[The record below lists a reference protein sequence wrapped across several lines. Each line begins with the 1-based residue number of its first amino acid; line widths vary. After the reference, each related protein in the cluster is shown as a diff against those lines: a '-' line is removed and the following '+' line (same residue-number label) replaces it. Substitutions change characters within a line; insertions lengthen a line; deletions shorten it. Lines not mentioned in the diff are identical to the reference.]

1 MNANERRVL
10 LDKIIP
16 ASEVL
21 KKNPILSVGTNLA
34 AYPWLPFEPSSERM
48 HAFTVAYR
56 LYILNNISHS
66 KTVASNVRLAAVLW
80 MDAHIPLVLSL
91 ETRASYT
98 NADVIECLDK
108 YEPCCTFILHP
119 GALPNI
125 CDRLLCF
132 GIASTNAYKSNDVLS
147 NMISKTMPAR
157 CIVRGLSHIAT
168 AAARNN
174 EDIRELLIQVIA
186 VSLMGAY
193 DNINT
198 RPPFAVRRVIY
209 DMFVVQNI
217 DPFTLID
224 AVKPVL
230 FHQLREFVAFSTGQ
244 ILALRIAIE
253 GTYDWPE
260 FCRCTSGTMD
270 LVRAKLTRT
279 YERATRVGMPFVD
292 CLSIITSLSV
302 KAMQVPK
309 RSRMPTLSVAR
320 MARSAMEA
328 SEEHVLELISAGTAS
343 TRVHQ
348 HVYDL
353 VRKCA
358 FVDGLKYLRIRDT
371 VVQYLT
377 VVFNKYIRDGT
388 REQLVQYMI
397 QLARTNIDDYNTL
410 RVYMLAATS
419 KESIQFITLPCAIK
433 RAHETGLEHIVKTA
447 FSGSRGNVDLPK
459 MFAICNQ
466 CLRFCGFLS
475 HVNGKR
481 RVGVDVQPQRAMGHR
496 RLLAA
501 PNLLTGST
509 DYHCGIRSVRP
520 MDTKRRSANIDPVH
534 THGNVP
540 MDLAKNRRKRA
551 REMRSSRQH
560 ARCRGNKVDFY
571 DMSGV
576 ALELTSSTGTSK
588 IIMLCAMCAQPYEW
602 GAENSVHDYALCDPC
617 RLASKTKVQIRCVT
631 CSAIMTSHAVKHKWR
646 NVHVYDNLKHAD
658 RPIWFED
665 RDSVDVIKRVV
676 WFCPKHINPY
686 VMTNA
691 SIMNLDAVLFATRKD
706 PASGMFAI
714 TSMKVGGEVVAVER
728 AWSRQQ
734 HDFLKLPSTM

>member
-10 LDKIIP
+10 LDKLLP
-16 ASEVL
+16 ASAVL
-21 KKNPILSVGTNLA
+21 QRHPRLSVGTNLA
-34 AYPWLPFEPSSERM
+34 AYPWLPFEPSPERV
-48 HAFTVAYR
+48 HAFAIAYR
-56 LYILNNISHS
+56 LYMLNSISRS
-66 KTVASNVRLAAVLW
+66 KSMASNVRLAAVLW

-91 ETRASYT
+91 EARASYT
-98 NADVIECLDK
+98 DADVEACLQK
-108 YEPCCTFILHP
+108 YEPCCTFIMHP

-132 GIASTNAYKSNDVLS
+132 GIASSSAYKSNDVLS

-157 CIVRGLSHIAT
+157 CIVRGLSHIAI
-168 AAARNN
+168 AAARSN
-174 EDIRELLIQVIA
+174 EDIREFLIQVIA

-193 DNINT
+193 DSINT
-198 RPPFAVRRVIY
+198 RPPFAVRKVIY

-217 DPFTLID
+217 DPLVLID

-260 FCRCTSGTMD
+260 FCRCTNGTMD

-279 YERATRVGMPFVD
+279 YERLTRVGMPFED
-292 CLSIITSLSV
+292 FLPIIESLSV

-309 RSRMPTLSVAR
+309 RSRTPTVSVAR
-320 MARSAMEA
+320 MARCAMEA
-328 SEEHVLELISAGTAS
+328 SEEHVLDIIGAESASPDYA
-343 TRVHQ
+343 HM
-348 HVYDL
+348 YDL
-353 VRKCA
+353 VRRCA
-358 FVDGLKYLRIRDT
+358 FVDGLKHLRIRDT
-371 VVQYLT
+371 VVQHLT
-377 VVFNKYIRDGT
+377 RVFNKYVRDGT
-388 REQLVQYMI
+388 KDQLVQYMI
-397 QLARTNIDDYNTL
+397 QLARCNVGEYNTL
-410 RVYMLAATS
+410 RGYMLAATS
-419 KESIQFITLPCAIK
+419 KESIQFIALPCAIK

-447 FSGSRGNVDLPK
+447 FSGSRGNVALPK

-466 CLRFCGFLS
+466 CMRFCGFLS
-475 HVNGKR
+475 HMNGKR
-481 RVGVDVQPQRAMGHR
+481 RAGVAVQPQRAMGHK
-496 RLLAA
+496 RLLAS

-540 MDLAKNRRKRA
+540 MDVAKIRRKRA
-551 REMRSSRQH
+551 REMRSARQH

-576 ALELTSSTGTSK
+576 ALELTASTGTSK

-602 GAENSVHDYALCDPC
+602 SAESSVHDYALCDPC
-617 RLASKTKVQIRCVT
+617 RAACKARVQIRCVT
-631 CSAIMTSHAVKHKWR
+631 CSAIMTSHAVKHRWR
-646 NVHVYDNLKHAD
+646 SIHVYDNLDCAE

-665 RDSVDVIKRVV
+665 RDSAEMTKRLV

-686 VMTNA
+686 VMNNNVT
-691 SIMNLDAVLFATRKD
+691 MNLDAVLYATRKD

-714 TSMKVGGEVVAVER
+714 TGMRVGDDTVAVER
-728 AWSRQQ
+728 TWSRQQ
-734 HDFLKLPSTM
+734 HDYTKVPSTM